1 MVCVQASERRGGGG
15 VSLQSIAWNLLRQ
28 PDVISSVR
36 RRRIV
41 LIAALVVAAAAVV
54 LLRPYWHAARFR
66 VTPPAVSDSI
76 MLIEHPRTTAE
87 KIVNGAK
94 MEAMREV
101 RYDSSYVRIPYPNGD
116 VPKDQGACTD
126 VIVRALR
133 NAGCD
138 LQKLM
143 HEDMT
148 AHFSAYPHNWGL
160 RAPDS
165 NIDHRR
171 VPNQI
176 AFMKRHGLELT
187 KSTDGD
193 AAKTW
198 QPGDLVYWNL
208 TPSITH
214 CGVISNDRGEDGLPM
229 VIHNIGPFT
238 AQQACLT
245 SWPIIG
251 HFRYPVRP

>member
-1 MVCVQASERRGGGG
+1 M
-15 VSLQSIAWNLLRQ
+15 
-28 PDVISSVR
+28 R
-36 RRRIV
+36 RRKIIV
-41 LIAALVVAAAAVV
+41 IAAVVAAAAAIALLTPYRHAIWFKVMPPPASESVV
-54 LLRPYWHAARFR
+54 LIDHPKTAA
-66 VTPPAVSDSI
+66 D
-76 MLIEHPRTTAE
+76 

-94 MEAMREV
+94 MEVIRQV
-101 RYDSSYVRIPYPNGD
+101 RYDPSYARIAYPNGD
-116 VPKDQGACTD
+116 VAKDRGACTD

-133 NAGCD
+133 NAGYD
-138 LQKLM
+138 LQKLI

-148 AHFSAYPHNWGL
+148 AHFAAYPHKWGL

-176 AFMKRHGLELT
+176 AFMRRHGLELT

-198 QPGDLVYWNL
+198 KPGDFVYWNL
-208 TPSITH
+208 TPGTTH
-214 CGVISNDRGEDGLPM
+214 CGVVSNDRGEDGLPL

-238 AQQACLT
+238 TQQDCLT

-251 HFRYPVRP
+251 HFRYPAHP

>member
-1 MVCVQASERRGGGG
+1 MKKRTT
-15 VSLQSIAWNLLRQ
+15 LF
-28 PDVISSVR
+28 
-36 RRRIV
+36 
-41 LIAALVVAAAAVV
+41 VVAAMLAAAAA
-54 LLRPYWHAARFR
+54 LMLKPYRYAARFKLVPPPISES
-66 VTPPAVSDSI
+66 VT
-76 MLIEHPRTTAE
+76 LIDHPKTAAD

-94 MEAMREV
+94 MEAIRQV
-101 RYDSSYVRIPYPNGD
+101 RYDPSFVRMPYPNGD
-116 VPKDQGACTD
+116 VAKDRGACTD

-133 NAGCD
+133 NAGYD
-138 LQKLM
+138 LQKLI

-148 AHFSAYPHNWGL
+148 AHFGAYPHKWGL

-176 AFMKRHGLELT
+176 AFLRRHGLELT

-208 TPSITH
+208 APGVTH
-214 CGVISNDRGEDGLPM
+214 CGVISNERGESGLPL
-229 VIHNIGPFT
+229 VIHNIGPVA
-238 AQQACLT
+238 AQQDCLK

-251 HFRYPVRP
+251 HFRYPART